1 MIAVQFLEAT
11 DVFLPDD
18 WCRPL
23 DIVTMSGGHSE
34 DYSFKSCYS
43 GTPENNVKWTRVRD
57 VIGGVW
63 RGATVGAFNRR
74 GFTKYEF
81 VRGEIPRTHRLSMGD
96 YRSLEDTWKTALV
109 EDEDYDL

>member
-1 MIAVQFLEAT
+1 MITVQFLEAT
-11 DVFLPDD
+11 DVFQPDD

-23 DIVTMSGGHSE
+23 QFVTMSGGHSD
-34 DYSFKSCYS
+34 DYSFKSVYT
-43 GTPENNVKWTRVRD
+43 GAPENNVKWTRVRD

-63 RGATVGAFNRR
+63 RGKTVGDFNRR

-96 YRSLEDTWKTALV
+96 YRSMEHTWKEQPNV
-109 EDEDYDL
+109 